1 MKSYFTKL
9 RLFVTSFKTRLTPLS
24 THKNL
29 LKCTAAIA
37 ILCGVLF
44 IDGIS
49 SIHHSETEVAVST
62 DSPTKII
69 KVKNKAPMASFATP
83 GNPPLRALQR
93 KRNIRYGFDLDTF
106 KVSEQKIKKG
116 DSFFSL
122 LMKRGLTYGQAA
134 NLYKKVKPIY
144 DFKNIQPGKPYTVF
158 SKGNNQGADYL
169 VYELTEQK
177 YLVFDLKTPSVMQG
191 VMAQNALIKKV
202 KRKIVVRQFEVAGNF
217 KKTFWSTLVSS
228 GLSNTLTGKMQKALK
243 NKIDLN
249 KFGGSDQYKLVWD
262 ESFVEGRSVG
272 NKKLKGVYIK
282 KEHQKDPF
290 YAFYYANGKNKGWF
304 EKDCLPVRDS
314 FLKAPLKRSK
324 ITSYFNL
331 NRLHPVLHYRK
342 PHYGTDYAAP
352 HGTPIYAV
360 AKGIVKEAKFK
371 NNNGNYVKIEH
382 IKPYKSQ
389 YLHMSRFAEGI
400 KSGSKVEQGQII
412 GYVGATGLATG
423 SHVCFRFWK
432 EGNQINHLKEKFFS
446 ARDYLKFKKLSSSLI
461 ARLDKIN
468 IQ

>member
-9 RLFVTSFKTRLTPLS
+9 RQFVASLRIHLTPYL

-29 LKCTAAIA
+29 LRCTAVSA
-37 ILCGVLF
+37 ILCGVLLA
-44 IDGIS
+44 DEIS
-49 SIHHSETEVAVST
+49 SNNYSETESAPAN
-62 DSPTKII
+62 SPPKAIN
-69 KVKNKAPMASFATP
+69 VKNKAPMASFATP
-83 GNPPLRALQR
+83 GNRPLRALPR
-93 KRNIRYGFDLDTF
+93 KRTIKYGFDLDTF

-116 DSFFSL
+116 DTFFSL
-122 LMKRGLTYGQAA
+122 LMKCGLTYGQAN
-134 NLYKKVKPIY
+134 NLLKKVKPIY
-144 DFKNIQPGKPYTVF
+144 DFKNIQPGKPYTIINRD
-158 SKGNNQGADYL
+158 KNRGADYL
-169 VYELTEQK
+169 IYELDEQE
-177 YLVFDLKTPSVMQG
+177 YFVFNLKTPSV
-191 VMAQNALIKKV
+191 KRV
-202 KRKIVVRQFEVAGNF
+202 KRKVLVRQFEVAGNF

-249 KFGGSDQYKLVWD
+249 KFSDSDRYKLIWD

-314 FLKAPLKRSK
+314 FLKAPLKHSR
-324 ITSYFNL
+324 ITSYYDL
-331 NRLHPVLHYRK
+331 NRLHPVLHYHK

-352 HGTPIYAV
+352 YGTPIYAV

-371 NNNGNYVKIEH
+371 NNNGNYVKIDH

-389 YLHMSRFAEGI
+389 YLHMSRFAVGI
-400 KSGSKVEQGQII
+400 KSGSKVKQGQVI

-423 SHVCFRFWK
+423 PHVCFRFWK

-446 ARDYLKFKKLSSSLI
+446 ETDYRKFKKLSSILI
-461 ARLDKIN
+461 ARLDRIN